1 MKVPSNI
8 IVKSKYTSGGE
19 YIIKSNY
26 NNYQGYYYEL
36 NDKFYVGKTFDP
48 VASELIKKSSPKTN
62 LLLAAASTF
71 VFGKLSKQILPS
83 TTEPTSYFYNGTTP
97 TEFRYF
103 ISKVNVK
110 PTTIK
115 EIDKNTFEQYKTN
128 PIYTSVALSYPN
140 KFIASEV
147 DKAENI
153 IPGIKAY
160 LATTYTPG
168 VTD

>member
-8 IVKSKYTSGGE
+8 IVKSKYTAGGE
-19 YIIKSNY
+19 YIIKSNH

-36 NDKFYVGKTFDP
+36 NNKFYVGKTFDP
-48 VASELIKKSSPKTN
+48 VASELIAKSSPKTN
-62 LLLAAASTF
+62 LLLTNAATF
-71 VFGKLSKQILPS
+71 VYGKLSNQSLPS
-83 TTEPTSYFYNGTTP
+83 TTEPTSYFYDGTTP

-110 PTTIK
+110 PTIIK
-115 EIDKNTFEQYKTN
+115 EINKDTFEQYKSN
-128 PIYTSVALSYPN
+128 PIYASVALSYPN

-147 DKAENI
+147 DKAENT
-153 IPGIKAY
+153 IPGIKTY
-160 LATTYTPG
+160 LASTYTPG